1 MNAKESV
8 FMREK
13 LAKFMIGRYGPD
25 ALFRFQVGAALILE
39 LLAIPLR
46 RHGTLYSLMNYGA
59 FILLAWAVFRA
70 LSRNTQKRYLENLH
84 FLERFGRMRRQ
95 SRMNKE
101 KFSQRKDYKFFVC
114 PTCKTNLRVPK
125 GKGEV
130 YITCAKCGNRFKG
143 KT

>member
-1 MNAKESV
+1 
-8 FMREK
+8 MREK
-13 LAKFMIGRYGPD
+13 LAKFMSGRYGPD
-25 ALFRFQVGAALILE
+25 ALFRFQVGVALVLE

-46 RHGTLYSLMNYGA
+46 RHTSLYSLINYGA
-59 FILLAWAVFRA
+59 FALLVWALFRA
-70 LSRNTQKRYLENLH
+70 LSRNVQKRYMENLH
-84 FLERFGRMRRQ
+84 FLERFGKISRR
-95 SRMNKE
+95 SRINKE
-101 KFSQRKDYKFFVC
+101 KFSQRKEYKFFVC

>member
-1 MNAKESV
+1 
-8 FMREK
+8 MREK
-13 LAKFMIGRYGPD
+13 LAKFMSGRYGPD
-25 ALFRFQVGAALILE
+25 ALFRFQVGAALVLE

-59 FILLAWAVFRA
+59 FVLLVWAVFRA
-70 LSRNTQKRYLENLH
+70 LSRNVQKRYLENLH
-84 FLERFGRMRRQ
+84 FQELFGRARRQ

-125 GKGEV
+125 GKGEI
-130 YITCAKCGNRFKG
+130 YITCAKCGNRFRG

>member
-1 MNAKESV
+1 
-8 FMREK
+8 MREK
-13 LAKFMIGRYGPD
+13 LAKFMSGRYGPD
-25 ALFRFQVGAALILE
+25 ALFRFQVGAALVLE

-59 FILLAWAVFRA
+59 FVLLVWAVFRA
-70 LSRNTQKRYLENLH
+70 LSRNVQKRYLENLH
-84 FLERFGRMRRQ
+84 FQELFGRARRQ

-101 KFSQRKDYKFFVC
+101 KFSQRKDYRFFVC

-125 GKGEV
+125 GKGEI
-130 YITCAKCGNRFKG
+130 YITCAKCGNRFRG

>member
-1 MNAKESV
+1 
-8 FMREK
+8 MREK
-13 LAKFMIGRYGPD
+13 LAKFMSGRYGPD
-25 ALFRFQVGAALILE
+25 ALFRFQVGAALVLE

-46 RHGTLYSLMNYGA
+46 RRGMLYSLMNYGA
-59 FILLAWAVFRA
+59 FALLVWAVFRA
-70 LSRNTQKRYLENLH
+70 LSRNVQKRYLENLH
-84 FLERFGRMRRQ
+84 FQELFGRARRQ

-125 GKGEV
+125 GKGEI
-130 YITCAKCGNRFKG
+130 YITCAKCGNRFRG

>member
-1 MNAKESV
+1 MLPNAYVPFSH
-8 FMREK
+8 
-13 LAKFMIGRYGPD
+13 
-25 ALFRFQVGAALILE
+25 FQVGAALVLE

-59 FILLAWAVFRA
+59 FVLLVWAVFRA
-70 LSRNTQKRYLENLH
+70 LSRNVQKRYLENLH
-84 FLERFGRMRRQ
+84 FQELFGRARRQ

-101 KFSQRKDYKFFVC
+101 KFSQRKDYRFFVC

-125 GKGEV
+125 GKGEI
-130 YITCAKCGNRFKG
+130 YITCAKCGNRFRG

>member
-1 MNAKESV
+1 
-8 FMREK
+8 MREK
-13 LAKFMIGRYGPD
+13 LAKFMSGRYGPD
-25 ALFRFQVGAALILE
+25 ALFRFQVGAALVLE

-59 FILLAWAVFRA
+59 FVLLVWAVVRA
-70 LSRNTQKRYLENLH
+70 LSRNVQKRYLENLH
-84 FLERFGRMRRQ
+84 FQELFGRARRQ

-101 KFSQRKDYKFFVC
+101 KFSQRKDYRFFVC

-125 GKGEV
+125 GKGEI
-130 YITCAKCGNRFKG
+130 YITCAKCGNRFRG

>member
-1 MNAKESV
+1 
-8 FMREK
+8 MREK
-13 LAKFMIGRYGPD
+13 LAKFMNGRYGPD
-25 ALFRFQVGAALILE
+25 ALFRFQVGIALVLE

-46 RHGTLYSLMNYGA
+46 RHAGLYSLINYGA
-59 FILLAWAVFRA
+59 FALLVWAVFRA
-70 LSRNTQKRYLENLH
+70 LSRNVKKRYLENLH
-84 FLERFGRMRRQ
+84 FLERFGKISRR
-95 SRMNKE
+95 SRINKE
-101 KFSQRKDYKFFVC
+101 KFSQRKEYKFFVC

>member
-1 MNAKESV
+1 
-8 FMREK
+8 MREK
-13 LAKFMIGRYGPD
+13 LAKFMSGRYGPD
-25 ALFRFQVGAALILE
+25 ALFRFQVGAALVLE

-59 FILLAWAVFRA
+59 FVLLVWAVFRA
-70 LSRNTQKRYLENLH
+70 LSRNVQKRYLENLR
-84 FLERFGRMRRQ
+84 FLELFGRARRQ

-114 PTCKTNLRVPK
+114 PNCKTNLRVPK
-125 GKGEV
+125 GKGDI
-130 YITCAKCGNRFKG
+130 YITCAKCGNRFRG